1 MAYLLGLLVYWSAG
15 PIIWCRC
22 WCSLHGSSA
31 FRTIVLVPD
40 TPALESMRERE
51 EPSAKAL
58 DVVPGD
64 DSIFVHLWVH
74 SLPTY
79 LLTEQVSCFDAA
91 FVHDISEIPRFI
103 FPFDVDNQRPQLDC
117 RLPNRTEPNRH
128 FFHDFTFCMPLF
140 GPGED
145 CMITCDY

>member
-1 MAYLLGLLVYWSAG
+1 
-15 PIIWCRC
+15 
-22 WCSLHGSSA
+22 
-31 FRTIVLVPD
+31 
-40 TPALESMRERE
+40 MRERE

-58 DVVPGD
+58 DVVLGD

-140 GPGED
+140 GPSED
-145 CMITCDY
+145 LHDYVLLLITYLTTTTYTASAPPFGTSSTPDLDGGGGVEEVEEDGDGKCEE